1 MSDKNMPDLKVGSR
15 VFVYAC
21 GALRMYEITGFRIID
36 GTDGMHGQVDT
47 VAISA
52 SPNRTESPH
61 TFSLD
66 LFIKGINAA
75 MDMKIKDIDW

>member
-15 VFVYAC
+15 VFVYSC
-21 GALRMYEITGFRIID
+21 GALKMYEITGFRIVSS
-36 GTDGMHGQVDT
+36 TDGMRGQVDA
-47 VAISA
+47 VAINA
-52 SPNRTESPH
+52 NHTESPH

>member
-1 MSDKNMPDLKVGSR
+1 MGDKKMPDLKVGSR

-21 GALRMYEITGFRIID
+21 GALKMYEITGFRIVSS
-36 GTDGMHGQVDT
+36 TDGMHGQVDT
-47 VAISA
+47 VSISA
-52 SPNRTESPH
+52 NHTESPH